1 MLHSVF
7 CKTYFKRRKSLN
19 LIWWLWNIFIFV
31 WELSNFWFILYNF
44 LILFQPN
51 FSGEMLWLECVI
63 LTSSLNNHDEISSG
77 IFLPEKFRDYVN
89 LPRTKTRKCS
99 DWWGDM
105 TCLEMN
111 LMIITRSWVKNRK
124 IIKLSECNEMSE
136 R

>member
-7 CKTYFKRRKSLN
+7 AKHISKEESHW
-19 LIWWLWNIFIFV
+19 IWFDSIWNVFIFV

-44 LILFQPN
+44 LILFQQN

-77 IFLPEKFRDYVN
+77 IFLPEKFQDYVN
-89 LPRTKTRKCS
+89 LSRTKTRKCS

-105 TCLEMN
+105 TWLEMN

-124 IIKLSECNEMSE
+124 IIKLSDCNEMSE